1 MPTMGRPRKEDW
13 SKCKMQACE
22 VTTQGGGHGFCR
34 THYMQYHRGV
44 LAQDGSRLRDPQRV
58 SSYGAGAHCAAEGCT
73 TRPRS
78 NDLCIKHYMQWK
90 AGHLP
95 DTSIVRILGDAP
107 KVRCKINDCSVRAA
121 SKGMCPAHA
130 RRFESGIID
139 EEGNELR
146 DPSLRPGRG
155 WVGKNRGYRKIMVKD
170 HPRADQYGY
179 VLEHRLVV
187 EKMLGRYLESHEIV
201 HHKDGVRDHN
211 DPSNLEVHTRKT
223 HPPAHEYTVEHARQV
238 LQALQFN
245 DPEGYALLL
254 SEFLQ

>member
-1 MPTMGRPRKEDW
+1 MTTTGRPPKQDW
-13 SKCKMQACE
+13 PKCKMQGCE
-22 VTTQGGGHGFCR
+22 GTTQNAGKGFCR
-34 THYMQYHRGV
+34 THYMQAYRGA
-44 LAQDGSRLRDPQRV
+44 LAEDGSLLRAPHRV
-58 SSYGAGAHCAAEGCT
+58 RSYGPGAHCAAEGCT

-78 NDLCIKHYMQWK
+78 NDLCIKHYQQWK
-90 AGHLP
+90 AGTLP
-95 DTSIVRILGDAP
+95 DASIVRMVDAA
-107 KVRCKINDCSVRAA
+107 VTRCEISDCNVRAA
-121 SKGMCPAHA
+121 SRGMCPIHA

-139 EEGNELR
+139 EEGTKLR

-155 WVGKNRGYRKIMVKD
+155 WVGKQRGYRKIMMKD
-170 HPRADQYGY
+170 HPNADRYGY

-201 HHKDGVRDHN
+201 HHKDGVRDNN
-211 DPSNLEVHTRKT
+211 DPPNLEVHTRKT

-245 DPEGYALLL
+245 DPEGCALLL